1 MEWNVIVSVQERGYK
16 NARRLLGEYGRV
28 RKTDY
33 YNILTMAV
41 ADIAEFMEEMRALYE
56 MQAPVVRDI
65 GHIMPVTDR
74 FTYQSPEEFEDKAKA
89 VVTPWLPALA
99 GKHFFVRMRRRGFK
113 GRLSSQ
119 VEEQFLNEYILDT
132 LANQGEPAAKVDF
145 SHPQQVIAIETLGQE
160 AGMSLWNNDQLAR
173 YPFLKLK

>member
-1 MEWNVIVSVQERGYK
+1 MIVSVQEHGYK
-16 NARRLLGEYGRV
+16 SARRLLGEYGRV

-33 YNILTMAV
+33 FNVLTMEV
-41 ADIAEFMEEMRALYE
+41 ADIAEFLEEMRALYE
-56 MQAPVVRDI
+56 IQAPLVRDI

-74 FTYQSPEEFEDKAKA
+74 FTYQSPEEFEAKTKA
-89 VVTPWLPALA
+89 VVTPWLPVLA
-99 GKHFFVRMRRRGFK
+99 GKHFFVRMHRRGFK

-132 LANQGEPAAKVDF
+132 LAKQGEPAAKVDF
-145 SHPQQVIAIETLGQE
+145 SHPQQVIAIETLGQQ
-160 AGMSLWNNDQLAR
+160 AGMSLWSDAQLVR